1 MRRMGWLGTAL
12 LGLLSLSGG
21 AGAVDAQLR
30 KSLGQTLDRPQPA
43 ADPVA
48 RQVWWQDYRQRV
60 RPFLEDPQRRQRL
73 VRMVFTEARRA
84 DIPPGLVF
92 AVIEVESAFNRFA
105 ISSAGARGLMQIMPF
120 WREEIGRPQDNLFRP
135 RINLRYGCTILRYYL
150 DQEDGDILQA
160 LAAYN
165 GSTGRTIYP
174 RKIQRV
180 YRQRWNEPN

>member
-1 MRRMGWLGTAL
+1 MRRMALGAIL
-12 LGLLSLSGG
+12 LGLLSLSDGT
-21 AGAVDAQLR
+21 GAVDAQLR
-30 KSLGQTLDRPQPA
+30 KSLGQALDRPQPA

-48 RQVWWQDYRQRV
+48 RQVWRQDYRQRV
-60 RPFLEDPQRRQRL
+60 RPFVEDPQRRRRL
-73 VRMVFTEARRA
+73 VQLVFAEARRA

-92 AVIEVESAFNRFA
+92 AVIQVESAFNRFA
-105 ISSAGARGLMQIMPF
+105 ISPAGARGLMQIMPF

-150 DQEDGDILQA
+150 DREDGDILQA

-174 RKIQRV
+174 RKIHRV
-180 YRQRWNEPN
+180 YRQRWNEPH